1 VQCFTRHVLVQLG
14 LLRAG
19 DGMEMK
25 RVVKINQNLPASA
38 LSRLGQRLR
47 ALREQA
53 PSSLTQRKL
62 AGVLGGSASM
72 ISMEEN
78 GERLPSS
85 ARLARYARLFC
96 TARSFTDDG
105 LRLLPDAELT
115 EEEIEQL
122 QELERELLEL
132 RMAASTEETAEPS
145 ESGQP
150 ARIWRF
156 TDGAPITIVCADVPK
171 EQRPTYSDP
180 RDLNYVRA
188 ASFADLDALLDLFG
202 HLRAENPATTVRIR
216 ATVELSREE
225 MGGHLVLL
233 GGVAWNIYTRQ
244 LSAQIRLP
252 VRQLPERDDVFV
264 TKTDEEF
271 GAKLDDKGLL
281 VEDVGLFAR
290 APNPKDPA
298 GTLTFCGGVT
308 TRGVRG
314 AVLCFADP
322 TLRDLREQNQRFIAE
337 RFAGHASYGFLVKV
351 EVLRLGNGEPVTP
364 DLTKDETRVLE
375 WSDARAESK

>member
-1 VQCFTRHVLVQLG
+1 LVQLG
-14 LLRAG
+14 LVRA
-19 DGMEMK
+19 DDDMEME
-25 RVVKINQNLPASA
+25 RAVKINQDLPAA
-38 LSRLGQRLR
+38 SRLGQRLR
-47 ALREQA
+47 TLREQA

-96 TARSFTDDG
+96 TPRSFTDDG

-115 EEEIEQL
+115 KEEIEQL
-122 QELERELLEL
+122 QDLEHELLEL
-132 RMAASTEETAEPS
+132 RTAASAEETAESS

-180 RDLNYVRA
+180 QDLNYVRA

-216 ATVELSREE
+216 ATADLSREE

-233 GGVAWNIYTRQ
+233 GGTAWNIYTRQ

-252 VRQLPERDDVFV
+252 VQQLPERGGIFV
-264 TKTDEEF
+264 TRTKEEF

-298 GTLTFCGGVT
+298 GTLTICNGVT

-337 RFAGHASYGFLVKV
+337 RFAGHSSYGFLIKV

-364 DLTKDETRVLE
+364 DLTKDETRLLE
-375 WSDARAESK
+375 WSDAPTEAT

>member
-1 VQCFTRHVLVQLG
+1 
-14 LLRAG
+14 
-19 DGMEMK
+19 MEMK
-25 RVVKINQNLPASA
+25 RAVKINQDLTASA
-38 LSRLGQRLR
+38 ASRLGERLR

-53 PSSLTQRKL
+53 PSSLTQREL
-62 AGVLGGSASM
+62 AGVLGGSASR

-96 TARSFTDDG
+96 TTRSFTDDG
-105 LRLLPDAELT
+105 LRLLPDTELT
-115 EEEIEQL
+115 EQEIEQL
-122 QELERELLEL
+122 RQLEHELLEL
-132 RMAASTEETAEPS
+132 RMADPL

-233 GGVAWNIYTRQ
+233 GGVAWNVYTKQ

-252 VRQLPERDDVFV
+252 VRQLPERGDVFV

-271 GAKLDDKGLL
+271 GAKLDDEGLL

-337 RFAGHASYGFLVKV
+337 RFAGHTSYGFLVKV
-351 EVLRLGNGEPVTP
+351 EVLPFGNGEPTTP
-364 DLTKDETRVLE
+364 DLTKEETRLLE
-375 WSDARAESK
+375 WPQVRAEAT